1 MDFSR
6 TLERLVEADTPFEP
20 GIFYTLSELDPE
32 SMERLTAVWPSVSA
46 DRRLMLVKELVEIAE
61 TNFEMDFEPI
71 FRWGLLDSDSR
82 VRAASIEG
90 LWENEDLALMN
101 QLLQLVREDP
111 AEQVRAAAALSLGR
125 FILLSELGKLSFER
139 CRSVYGTLRDL
150 VRTSTEPLLVR
161 RRALEAIAYVTN
173 DEVVELLQ
181 RAYDHPDEEMRVS
194 AVFGMGRSA
203 DARWIGTVAGEL
215 FSVNP
220 EMRYEAA
227 RACGEL
233 EARVAVS
240 RLAELIDDPDREV
253 QEAALWA
260 LGQVGGDE
268 ARVLLQRC
276 CDDEDEVVRT
286 AAEAALEELEFYHG
300 QFDFPFYI
308 VDDDEADASL

>member
-1 MDFSR
+1 M
-6 TLERLVEADTPFEP
+6 
-20 GIFYTLSELDPE
+20 
-32 SMERLTAVWPSVSA
+32 
-46 DRRLMLVKELVEIAE
+46 
-61 TNFEMDFEPI
+61 
-71 FRWGLLDSDSR
+71 
-82 VRAASIEG
+82 
-90 LWENEDLALMN
+90 
-101 QLLQLVREDP
+101 EDP
-111 AEQVRAAAALSLGR
+111 AEEVRAAAALSLGR
-125 FILLSELGKLSFER
+125 FVLLSELGKLPSER
-139 CRSVYGTLRDL
+139 CRSVYDTLRDL
-150 VRTSTEPLLVR
+150 VRADTEPLQVR
-161 RRALEAIAYVTN
+161 RRALEAVAYVTN

-181 RAYDHPDEEMRVS
+181 QAYDHPEEKMRVS

-233 EARVAVS
+233 EARAAVS

-268 ARVLLQRC
+268 ARALLQRC
-276 CDDEDEVVRT
+276 CDEEDEFVRT
-286 AAEAALEELEFYHG
+286 AAEAALEELEFVHG
-300 QFDFPFYI
+300 QFDCPLYV

>member
-6 TLERLVEADTPFEP
+6 TLERLLEADTPFEP
-20 GIFYTLSELDPE
+20 GIFYTLSDLEPE
-32 SMERLTAVWPSVSA
+32 SMERLAAVWPSISA
-46 DRRLMLVKELVEIAE
+46 DRRLMLVKELVEITE
-61 TNFEMDFEPI
+61 TNFEVDFGPI
-71 FRWGLLDSDSR
+71 FRWGLLDSDPR
-82 VRAASIEG
+82 VRAVSIEG
-90 LWENEDLALMN
+90 LWEKEDLALMN
-101 QLLQLVREDP
+101 ELLHMVREDP
-111 AEQVRAAAALSLGR
+111 AEAVRAAAALSLGR
-125 FILLSELGKLSFER
+125 FILLSELGKLPSER
-139 CRSVYGTLRDL
+139 CRSVYETLRGL
-150 VRTSTEPLLVR
+150 VRADTEALQVR
-161 RRALEAIAYVTN
+161 RRALEAVAYVTN
-173 DEVVELLQ
+173 DGVVELLQ
-181 RAYDHPDEEMRVS
+181 QAYDHPDEKMRVS

-233 EARVAVS
+233 EARAAVS

-268 ARVLLQRC
+268 ARAVLQSC
-276 CDDEDEVVRT
+276 CDEEDEVVRT

-300 QFDFPFYI
+300 QFDFPFY
-308 VDDDEADASL
+308 VVGDDEADASL